1 MPTNFASHVIK
12 CTLHGA
18 MIKPGDERAETPNET
33 TRKDDAANLSHENS
47 HVIMYTTLF
56 HLVLMPASF
65 GC

>member
-1 MPTNFASHVIK
+1 
-12 CTLHGA
+12 